1 MKVLVLLLKIVGALS
16 ILLAVMAF
24 GSDLLPV
31 EGVDIGG
38 NESVGGDHQYYKIVP
53 TDGVN
58 PIPIGV
64 AFMFVGIGLF
74 LVSALLKKYFVK

>member
-31 EGVDIGG
+31 EGVNFGG
-38 NESVGGDHQYYKIVP
+38 HESIEGDHQYYKIVP
-53 TDGVN
+53 TDGIN

-64 AFMFVGIGLF
+64 AFLFTGISLFVI
-74 LVSALLKKYFVK
+74 SALIKKYLVK